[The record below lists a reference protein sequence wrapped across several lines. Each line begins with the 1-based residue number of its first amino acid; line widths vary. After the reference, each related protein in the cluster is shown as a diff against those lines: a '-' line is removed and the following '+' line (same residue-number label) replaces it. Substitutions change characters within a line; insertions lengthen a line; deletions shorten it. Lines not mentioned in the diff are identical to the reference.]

1 MAGERQDVNTEGR
14 CCMFTYIEFYKLTPE
29 WREKLAHTPE
39 YLEKIRA
46 IIEEEGGK
54 LEKTWAFMGPWD
66 FVSFVKYPDNEAAF
80 RVLAKIG
87 LLGFVQTET
96 YPAEEVEVFTKAFV

>member
-1 MAGERQDVNTEGR
+1 
-14 CCMFTYIEFYKLTPE
+14 MFTYIELYKLTPE

-39 YLEKIRA
+39 YLDRIRA

-66 FVSFVKYPDNEAAF
+66 FVSFVKYPDNETAF
-80 RVLAKIG
+80 RVLAKVG

-96 YPAEEVEVFTKAFV
+96 YPAEEVEVFTKVFA

>member
-1 MAGERQDVNTEGR
+1 
-14 CCMFTYIEFYKLTPE
+14 MFTYIEFYKLTPE
-29 WREKLAHTPE
+29 WREKLANTPE

-66 FVSFVKYPDNEAAF
+66 FVSFVKYPDNETAF

-87 LLGFVQTET
+87 LLGFVLTET
-96 YPAEEVEVFTKAFV
+96 YPAEEVEVFTKAFA